1 MRLADG
7 RLAFSATDL
16 GRHLACSHLTTLR
29 RAVALG
35 GIEAPPPY
43 DDPRGDVLKQRG
55 IEHEARLLERFA
67 AEGRAVEVVTPADTP
82 FLHRNPATAA
92 TRTRDAMRRG
102 ADVIYQ
108 GRLEDADGRWSGYPD
123 FLLRVDEPS
132 GLGAW
137 SYEVLDA
144 KLARGAKGAAVLQ
157 LLLYSDLLALAQG
170 AAPAR
175 MHLALGGGDGRDHA
189 SFRVVEYSAY
199 YRAVRRGFEAHAE
212 APPET
217 YPEPVEHCGLC
228 EWKQSCAERRRA
240 DDHLS
245 LVAGITRGQ
254 RARLAERGV
263 TTMTALGALDLPV
276 VPRLD
281 GVSAGALAR
290 IRDQARV
297 QDQARREGRR
307 VHELVTP
314 VEPDKGLAALPGPSA
329 GDVFFDLEA
338 DPFAADGGLEY
349 LFGAASRNGTYD
361 ADWALDATGEKAA
374 FERFID
380 RVMARWEQH
389 PGFHVYHY
397 GAYETTAVKRL
408 MSRYAT
414 REDEVDRLLRG
425 RVFVDL
431 HRVVRQGVRA
441 SVESYSIKR
450 LEPFYGFVRRV
461 DLLAATRAL
470 IRFEVRLES
479 GDAAA
484 APDELRTEIAGYN
497 RDDCLSTLRLA
508 EWLEERRRELEA
520 STEQPVPRPALRDEE
535 RDREQE
541 PAVEVGALFE
551 ALTAGLPTDGAELDG
566 EQRARQLLAHLLEFH
581 RREDKS
587 TWWEFFHRCGFTE
600 EEHVES
606 RATIGALAYDGAV
619 EEVKKSVVH
628 RYRFPEQTHEIAI
641 GDSPKNPDTAE
652 SDELK
657 RGSCGTVVDIDET
670 ARTID
675 LKRARNSQVPHP
687 PALVPLDIVNSKVLQ
702 ESLARLA
709 DGVVSSGLADSR
721 RRVAFDLLRRVPP
734 RLGPPDRH
742 LASGVRPGGGEE
754 HNPRS
759 DEPHRRQAD
768 PPPIR
773 LRLGDS
779 GSQRTAVRPRQT
791 DPPPIRLR
799 QTLETEPHRTNAA
812 DLVADGE
819 TPLDAVRRIAPRLD
833 RSVLPVQGPPGS
845 GKTYTGARILL
856 DLLADGKR
864 VGVTANS
871 HKVISNLLGAVCDA
885 ADDRSDTRE
894 PAARAPGGRAGDES
908 ARIGRDAE
916 TPPRGAPVEVHG
928 IQKARDGDGCPDER
942 IVQAGSNDEVAE
954 ALATGEAN
962 LAAGTAWLWAREEMA
977 GAVDVLVIDEAGQTS
992 LANTLAVCQ
1001 AAPSLVLL
1009 GDPRQLDQPIQGVHP
1024 PGVAVSALGHLLGES
1039 ATVDPARG
1047 IFLDH
1052 TWRMHPDVCAF
1063 TSEQFYEG
1071 RLLARESLDR
1081 QTVVGPGPLTGH
1093 GLRFLPVEHAGN
1105 THASEEEADRVEALI
1120 RELLDA
1126 GAAWVDR
1133 RGARKRL
1140 TLDDVLVV
1148 APYNAHV
1155 ATLRA
1160 RLPDGAR
1167 VGTVDKFQGQEA
1179 PIVLFSMATSTADE
1193 APRGMEFLYSLHRL
1207 NVATSRARCVAAIV
1221 ASPAL
1226 LMPPCRTP
1234 EQMRL
1239 ANPFCRFLELTS
1251 DTSPP

>member
-43 DDPRGDVLKQRG
+43 DDPRGDVLRQRG

-67 AEGRAVEVVTPADTP
+67 AEGRAVEVVTAADTP

-170 AAPAR
+170 AAPER
-175 MHLALGGGDGRDHA
+175 MHLALGGGDERDHA

-281 GVSAGALAR
+281 GISAGALAR
-290 IRDQARV
+290 IREQARV
-297 QDQARREGRR
+297 QDQARREGHRI
-307 VHELVTP
+307 HELVTP
-314 VEPDKGLAALPGPSA
+314 VEPGKGLAALPGPSA
-329 GDVFFDLEA
+329 GDVFFDLEG

-389 PGFHVYHY
+389 PGFHIYHY

-484 APDELRTEIAGYN
+484 APNELRTEIAGYN

-520 STEQPVPRPALRDEE
+520 STGQPVPRPALRDEE

-541 PAVEVGALFE
+541 PAVEVAALFE

-606 RATIGALAYDGAV
+606 RATIGALAYNGAV

-675 LKRARNSQVPHP
+675 LKRGRNSQVPHP

-709 DGVVSSGLADSR
+709 DGVVSSGLADNR
-721 RRVAFDLLRRVPP
+721 RRVAFDLVRRVPP

-799 QTLETEPHRTNAA
+799 QTLETEPHRTNAD

-819 TPLDAVRRIAPRLD
+819 TPLDAVRRIALRLD

-845 GKTYTGARILL
+845 GKTYTGARMIL

-894 PAARAPGGRAGDES
+894 QAGRAPGGRAGDES
-908 ARIGRDAE
+908 TRIGRDAE

-942 IVQAGSNDEVAE
+942 ILQAGSNDEVAE

-1001 AAPSLVLL
+1001 AAASLVLL

-1052 TWRMHPDVCAF
+1052 TWRMHPDVCTF

-1093 GLRFLPVEHAGN
+1093 GLRFVPVEHAGN

-1133 RGARKRL
+1133 RGVRKRL
-1140 TLDDVLVV
+1140 TLEDVLVV

-1160 RLPDGAR
+1160 KLPDGAR

-1226 LMPPCRTP
+1226 LTPPCRTP

-1239 ANPFCRFLELTS
+1239 ANPFCRFLELAS